1 MHNPPNQRVFN
12 STRQKMAQTNYS
24 KHVGKAARRPGTLDR
39 HTYLQSAV
47 ANAKRGQELP
57 HTKLLDI
64 DVVTIRSAKR
74 QRESLLKHIR
84 DNLGNAALAKQFGV
98 HHRTI
103 EKVLSYETHGD
114 VA

>member
-1 MHNPPNQRVFN
+1 
-12 STRQKMAQTNYS
+12 MAQTNYS
-24 KHVGKAARRPGTLDR
+24 KNYGKALRRPGITDR

-57 HTKLLDI
+57 QTKLLDI

-84 DNLGNAALAKQFGV
+84 DNLGNEALAKQFGV
-98 HHRTI
+98 HVRTI

>member
-1 MHNPPNQRVFN
+1 
-12 STRQKMAQTNYS
+12 MAQTNHS
-24 KHVGKAARRPGTLDR
+24 KTFGKAIRRPGTVDR
-39 HTYLQSAV
+39 HDYLQGAM

-74 QRESLLKHIR
+74 QRESLLKYIR
-84 DNLGNAALAKQFGV
+84 ENLGNTALAKQFGV
-98 HHRTI
+98 HQRTI
-103 EKVLSYETHGD
+103 EKVLSYEAHGD

>member
-1 MHNPPNQRVFN
+1 
-12 STRQKMAQTNYS
+12 MAQTNYS
-24 KHVGKAARRPGTLDR
+24 KTYGKAVRRTGVTDR
-39 HTYLQSAV
+39 HDYLQSAM

-74 QRESLLKHIR
+74 QRESLLKHIQE
-84 DNLGNAALAKQFGV
+84 NLSNAALAKQFGV
-98 HHRTI
+98 HQRTI

>member
-1 MHNPPNQRVFN
+1 MAKTKYAENNPP
-12 STRQKMAQTNYS
+12 AI
-24 KHVGKAARRPGTLDR
+24 RREGITDR

-64 DVVTIRSAKR
+64 DIVTIRSAKR

-98 HHRTI
+98 HQRTI

>member
-1 MHNPPNQRVFN
+1 
-12 STRQKMAQTNYS
+12 MAAS
-24 KHVGKAARRPGTLDR
+24 KYAQHVGKQLRRPGTMDR
-39 HTYLQSAV
+39 HDYLQSAV

-84 DNLGNAALAKQFGV
+84 ENLGNAALAKQFGV
-98 HHRTI
+98 HQRTI
-103 EKVLSYETHGD
+103 EKVLSYEAHGD

>member
-1 MHNPPNQRVFN
+1 
-12 STRQKMAQTNYS
+12 MAIS
-24 KHVGKAARRPGTLDR
+24 KYAQHAGRTQRRPGTIDR
-39 HTYLQSAV
+39 HDYLQSAT
-47 ANAKRGQELP
+47 ANALRGQELP

-64 DVVTIRSAKR
+64 DVVTIRSAQR

-98 HHRTI
+98 HVRTI